1 MSCAVSCY
9 QGLSMLQCRQVSWSG
24 LQSPSI
30 YDAVAL
36 VVPADADANLTAPV
50 KHRWCT
56 ESPTH
61 LTQGA
66 GSLT

>member
-1 MSCAVSCY
+1 MHGSEHARC
-9 QGLSMLQCRQVSWSG
+9 QQVSWSG

-30 YDAVAL
+30 YDAVTL
-36 VVPADADANLTAPV
+36 VVPADADTNSTAPV
-50 KHRWCT
+50 KHKWCT